1 MRPIPRACLI
11 HAATLARATVDQDG
25 NETLTPLASLTRVR
39 VEPNAAE
46 TFVKNEAQ
54 LRQTATLLYD
64 VRNSLPKGTA
74 FATGQYV
81 LFEGRRYRVESIT
94 ELYDGRRLHH
104 LELGL
109 SG

>member
-11 HAATLARATVDQDG
+11 HSATLARSALDEGG
-25 NETLTPLASLTRVR
+25 NETLVPLASLARIR
-39 VEPNAAE
+39 VEPETAA
-46 TFVKNEAQ
+46 TFVKDETQ
-54 LRQTATLLYD
+54 FRQTATLLYD
-64 VRNSLPKGTA
+64 LRNSLPKGVS

-81 LFEGRRYRVESIT
+81 LFAGRRYRVESLA